1 MPRPARIQDV
11 AAAAGVSV
19 STVSNVLN
27 RPERVNAA
35 TVERVRAVVADL
47 DYVPHPGAAGL
58 RAAHARSIGL
68 VLPDIANSFYA
79 RIARGAADAAYRH
92 GYALSLC
99 HSGDD
104 PAREAEYF
112 SMLVAQRASGVV
124 VAPMEA
130 GTGRLERLRR
140 RGVPLVLA
148 DRTRPTAEGC
158 SVSVDDVAGGALA
171 VAHLMDF
178 GARSVLV
185 VNGPREIRQ
194 CADRY
199 QGARQA
205 ARRFRG
211 AVLEQAVLPRMTV
224 ECGYEAGLT
233 IETVPDAVFCTND
246 FLAVGVLRAL
256 TERGLSVPGDVR
268 LVGYG
273 DLDAAGVAAL
283 TTVRQPVE
291 ELGEAAIELLLDEVE
306 AGPDHVH
313 EARVFAPSLV
323 VRASAP

>member
-1 MPRPARIQDV
+1 MRRPARIQDV

-27 RPERVNAA
+27 RPERVNAR
-35 TVERVRAVVADL
+35 TVERVLAVVAEL

-79 RIARGAADAAYRH
+79 RIARGAADAAYRQ

-104 PAREAEYF
+104 PEREREYF

-124 VAPMEA
+124 VVPLGAD
-130 GTGRLERLRR
+130 TGRLERLRR

-148 DRTRPTAEGC
+148 DRTMPTAEGC
-158 SVSVDDVAGGALA
+158 SVSVDDVAGGDLA
-171 VAHLMDF
+171 VTHLLET

-194 CADRY
+194 CADRH
-199 QGARQA
+199 QGARRA
-205 ARRFRG
+205 ARRVRG
-211 AVLEQAVLPRMTV
+211 AVLEQVVTARMTV
-224 ECGYEAGLT
+224 EHGYEAGMRLT
-233 IETVPDAVFCTND
+233 DIPDGIFCTND

-256 TERGLSVPGDVR
+256 TERGIAVPGDVR

-283 TTVRQPVE
+283 TTIRQPVE
-291 ELGEAAIELLLDEVE
+291 DLGSAAIDLLLDEVE
-306 AGPDHVH
+306 AGPDHTH
-313 EARVFAPSLV
+313 ESRVFAPTLITRTST
-323 VRASAP
+323 P